1 MSHNVS
7 NKEKYSYCFL
17 NDVFFFLLLKN
28 WLKWREFLYTSFT
41 DDMMPQVV
49 SGFNLDWGED
59 VPYIFLKKLKT
70 IWINNKNKPVN

>member
-1 MSHNVS
+1 MSHNIS

-41 DDMMPQVV
+41 DNMMPQLV

-70 IWINNKNKPVN
+70 I